1 MDSMDTGKGDDPAGC
16 ERAST
21 SGAHAQS
28 SLRSADRMLQ
38 DLSRGAAGLM
48 RLVAE
53 VRVQLDSAIP
63 ELEQLQ
69 AERATLLIE
78 NQELQ
83 QRRQEL
89 AAEIESER
97 TSALTSLAGIRTSA
111 EAGIEQLRQSKAR
124 LEAEIQELE
133 ERRTNVARQ
142 IETFLRDQ
150 LNLFRQMDVEAKA
163 LAREFQ
169 TRRQSSGEAP

>member
-1 MDSMDTGKGDDPAGC
+1 MYSTDTGKGDDPAGC
-16 ERAST
+16 ERASN

-69 AERATLLIE
+69 AERAMLLIE

-97 TSALTSLAGIRTSA
+97 TSALADLAGIRDSTQA
-111 EAGIEQLRQSKAR
+111 EIELLRQSKMR
-124 LEAEIQELE
+124 LETEIQELE
-133 ERRTNVARQ
+133 ERRITVARQ
-142 IETFLRDQ
+142 IELFLKDQ
-150 LNLFRQMDVEAKA
+150 LNLFRQMDVEARA
-163 LAREFQ
+163 LAQEFQ
-169 TRRQSSGEAP
+169 TRRQSSGKAP